1 MFINYRNERIEF
13 NLPFDWAKNPYKI
26 SSYPHHLMSLRWI
39 NEENFSKEQIKII
52 ILDFYDFHF
61 VKKVLHPYYVKI
73 QADHCTC

>member
-39 NEENFSKEQIKII
+39 NEENFFQRANKNHYTRF
-52 ILDFYDFHF
+52 L
-61 VKKVLHPYYVKI
+61 
-73 QADHCTC
+73 